1 MRTIFLFLFLFH
13 FTSDSN
19 LHPLPL
25 DKIFSKNYYLTYSD
39 ESRLFVSFDSVGTTR
54 IEKGILNRSENYM
67 LSKSDSELGILEDS
81 TCFIMDNSDST
92 ISIGPK
98 SFVGTM
104 LLLPLFDPYEIVS
117 YAIDNKMGFQKYV
130 EDGRLTYD
138 FISFKKDEPIIS
150 IVISFYDPNNFSI
163 KLIYQQMNRLR
174 EDIIRY
180 MFVARPSNTFHAKIA
195 DFLYFKSGKYSPKEA
210 YKRYFFTNAY
220 LILKKK

>member
-1 MRTIFLFLFLFH
+1 MARNLLLFTLFAL
-13 FTSDSN
+13 
-19 LHPLPL
+19 
-25 DKIFSKNYYLTYSD
+25 KIGLNVPRRSLEKVLSKHYYLHYTD

-117 YAIDNKMGFQKYV
+117 YA
-130 EDGRLTYD
+130 
-138 FISFKKDEPIIS
+138 
-150 IVISFYDPNNFSI
+150 
-163 KLIYQQMNRLR
+163 NR
-174 EDIIRY
+174 
-180 MFVARPSNTFHAKIA
+180 
-195 DFLYFKSGKYSPKEA
+195 
-210 YKRYFFTNAY
+210 
-220 LILKKK
+220 